1 MSKNKIVD
9 IAKHTYAPELARVI
23 YSNGASIALN
33 KLLVKTV
40 DLNVVIQMLY
50 YEPIKVSAIIKLIKQ
65 CLQRSLNIGKYVSV
79 YRIDNRYKTETLIAQ
94 GYYFNVSAIKGI
106 INEDYSKH
114 GLLSSE
120 YKVIINFKMNK

>member
-9 IAKHTYAPELARVI
+9 IAKHTYAPELTRVI

-40 DLNVVIQMLY
+40 DLNAVIRMLY
-50 YEPIKVSAIIKLIKQ
+50 YEHIKVSAVIKLIKQ